1 MTSFIFLPL
10 MQKLYGS
17 PKQQKVIKSS
27 ILHNHSHSLAIQN
40 VRFTEENFI
49 YLEIHLIL
57 FISSVSEWMKSYH
70 TKLFLVNLRQKVLSA
85 DFHLHRSLVQVNFV
99 NLFLRHSINYL
110 HFQQII
116 KILRPSYKKKS
127 VKGKLNQFKSS

>member
-1 MTSFIFLPL
+1 

-85 DFHLHRSLVQVNFV
+85 EFHLHRSLVQQVNFV
-99 NLFLRHSINYL
+99 
-110 HFQQII
+110 
-116 KILRPSYKKKS
+116 
-127 VKGKLNQFKSS
+127 KLNIR